1 LPKASIEPFFIRP
14 TDGFAFESSIR
25 PCLLKLLGIGAAPDR
40 AYMLAWHSSGYE
52 DPRLSYAAVA
62 MCGIKEKNTKEN
74 GERVPGIIL
83 VVMAVVGN
91 FVTLI

>member
-1 LPKASIEPFFIRP
+1 
-14 TDGFAFESSIR
+14 
-25 PCLLKLLGIGAAPDR
+25 
-40 AYMLAWHSSGYE
+40 MLAWHSSGYE